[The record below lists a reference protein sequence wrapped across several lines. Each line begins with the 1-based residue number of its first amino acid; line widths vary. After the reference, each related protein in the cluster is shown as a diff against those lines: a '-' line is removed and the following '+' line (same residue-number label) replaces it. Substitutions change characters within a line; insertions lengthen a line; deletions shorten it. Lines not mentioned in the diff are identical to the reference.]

1 MKTRL
6 KIIENNIALLK
17 SAATRTSRMSTQDCA
32 DIIGLHKRSA
42 QRYLADLEKLGYLV
56 GDGCYPR
63 GYRATD
69 KTKQLF
75 GLDQAITDYEVIYG
89 N

>member
-1 MKTRL
+1 MNTRL
-6 KIIENNIALLK
+6 KIIESNIVLLK
-17 SAATRTSRMSTQDCA
+17 AAATRTSRISTQDCA
-32 DIIGLHKRSA
+32 DITGLHRRSA

-56 GDGCYPR
+56 GDGCSPL

-75 GLDQAITDYEVIYG
+75 RVKGEG
-89 N
+89 K

>member
-1 MKTRL
+1 MNTRL

-17 SAATRTSRMSTQDCA
+17 AAATRTSRISTQDCA
-32 DIIGLHKRSA
+32 DIIGFNRRSA
-42 QRYLADLEKLGYLV
+42 QRYLADLERLGYLV
-56 GDGCYPR
+56 GDGCVPI

-75 GLDQAITDYEVIYG
+75 RVKGESK
-89 N
+89 

>member
-1 MKTRL
+1 MNTRL

-17 SAATRTSRMSTQDCA
+17 AAATSPSRISTQDCA
-32 DIIGLHKRSA
+32 DIIGLHRRSA
-42 QRYLADLEKLGYLV
+42 QRYLADLERLGYLV
-56 GDGCYPR
+56 GDGCSPL

-75 GLDQAITDYEVIYG
+75 GVKGESK
-89 N
+89 

>member
-1 MKTRL
+1 MNARL

-17 SAATRTSRMSTQDCA
+17 AAATRTSRISTQDCA
-32 DIIGLHKRSA
+32 DIIGFNRRSA
-42 QRYLADLEKLGYLV
+42 QRYLADLERLGYLV
-56 GDGCYPR
+56 GDGCVPI

-75 GLDQAITDYEVIYG
+75 RVKGEIK
-89 N
+89 

>member
-6 KIIENNIALLK
+6 QVIESNIALLK
-17 SAATRTSRMSTQDCA
+17 AAATRTSRISTQDCA

-42 QRYLADLEKLGYLV
+42 QRYLVDLEALGYLE
-56 GDGCYPR
+56 GDGCIPR
-63 GYRATD
+63 GYKATE

-75 GLDQAITDYEVIYG
+75 GVKG
-89 N
+89 

>member
-1 MKTRL
+1 MNTRL
-6 KIIENNIALLK
+6 KIIESNIALLK
-17 SAATRTSRMSTQDCA
+17 AAATRSSRISTQDCA

-42 QRYLADLEKLGYLV
+42 QRYLADLERLGYLV
-56 GDGCYPR
+56 GDGCSPL

-75 GLDQAITDYEVIYG
+75 GVKGESK
-89 N
+89 

>member
-1 MKTRL
+1 MNTRL
-6 KIIENNIALLK
+6 KIIENNIALLNA
-17 SAATRTSRMSTQDCA
+17 AATRTSRISTQDCA

-42 QRYLADLEKLGYLV
+42 QRYLADLHSLGYLES
-56 GDGCYPR
+56 DGCCPR

-75 GLDQAITDYEVIYG
+75 SVKGESK
-89 N
+89 

>member
-1 MKTRL
+1 MNTRL
-6 KIIENNIALLK
+6 KIIESNIALLK
-17 SAATRTSRMSTQDCA
+17 AAATRSGRISTQDCA

-42 QRYLADLEKLGYLV
+42 QRYLADLERLGYLV
-56 GDGCYPR
+56 GDGCSPL

-75 GLDQAITDYEVIYG
+75 GVKGEG
-89 N
+89 K

>member
-6 KIIENNIALLK
+6 RVIESNIALLK
-17 SAATRTSRMSTQDCA
+17 AAATRTSRISTQDCA

-42 QRYLADLEKLGYLV
+42 QRYLVDLEALGYLE
-56 GDGCYPR
+56 GDGCAPR
-63 GYRATD
+63 GYKATE

-75 GLDQAITDYEVIYG
+75 GVQA
-89 N
+89 

>member
-1 MKTRL
+1 MNTRL

-17 SAATRTSRMSTQDCA
+17 AAATRTSRISTQDCT
-32 DIIGLHKRSA
+32 DIIGFNRRSA
-42 QRYLADLEKLGYLV
+42 QRYLADLERLGYLV
-56 GDGCYPR
+56 GDGCVPI

-75 GLDQAITDYEVIYG
+75 RVKGEIK
-89 N
+89 